1 MVKHQKNLLGKLME
15 LVGGYRDHGFDY
27 SAANKAAQGSASVDA
42 PSLKNMLLWGVVGV
56 LVLLVVVFLADRFVF
71 SGQVT
76 GLLLSLVGADSD
88 GFTGCKSKKDA
99 EDKYSKY

>member
-15 LVGGYRDHGFDY
+15 LVGGYHGFQHPH
-27 SAANKAAQGSASVDA
+27 SAPQASASVDDI
-42 PSLKNMLLWGVVGV
+42 SLKSMLKWGVVCVLVLAV
-56 LVLLVVVFLADRFVF
+56 LVLLADRFLF
-71 SGQVT
+71 PGQVT

>member
-1 MVKHQKNLLGKLME
+1 MVKHQKNLLGKLMD

-27 SAANKAAQGSASVDA
+27 SAANKAQGLASNDA

-56 LVLLVVVFLADRFVF
+56 LVLAVLVFLVDRFVF

>member
-1 MVKHQKNLLGKLME
+1 ME

-56 LVLLVVVFLADRFVF
+56 LVLLVV
-71 SGQVT
+71 
-76 GLLLSLVGADSD
+76 LLQSNEIFHLLISP
-88 GFTGCKSKKDA
+88 
-99 EDKYSKY
+99 